1 MKAQRLTC
9 GFRQLRIRK
18 AHFMEEDP
26 RAFDAPFFSMSP
38 AEAGVLDAQ
47 QRGLLEGAYRTFE
60 NGVLPLTWDS
70 LRL

>member
-1 MKAQRLTC
+1 
-9 GFRQLRIRK
+9 
-18 AHFMEEDP
+18 MEEDP

-70 LRL
+70 LRLTPDGRLTPLQPASQ